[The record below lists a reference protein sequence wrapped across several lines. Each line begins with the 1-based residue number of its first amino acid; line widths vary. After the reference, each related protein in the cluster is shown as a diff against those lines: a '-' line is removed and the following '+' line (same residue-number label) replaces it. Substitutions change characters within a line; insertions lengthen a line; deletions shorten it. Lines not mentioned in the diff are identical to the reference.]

1 VQVVDTLAPLLPRA
15 AVGTPKG
22 PDAQADLKAKLLK
35 DDACVPLS
43 VPLSQMLV
51 STTAPVLGCCDLAR
65 TPRLCSRPLILSSV
79 ACFRDLNR
87 LYEQLVLSGV
97 LGAEEFW
104 RGRSHLLKAGRVT
117 AEQRVGLSSAML
129 TEMQP

>member
-1 VQVVDTLAPLLPRA
+1 MLAATHPL
-15 AVGTPKG
+15 
-22 PDAQADLKAKLLK
+22 
-35 DDACVPLS
+35 
-43 VPLSQMLV
+43 
-51 STTAPVLGCCDLAR
+51 
-65 TPRLCSRPLILSSV
+65 SV

-97 LGAEEFW
+97 LSAEEFW

>member
-1 VQVVDTLAPLLPRA
+1 MLSGASHPL
-15 AVGTPKG
+15 
-22 PDAQADLKAKLLK
+22 
-35 DDACVPLS
+35 
-43 VPLSQMLV
+43 
-51 STTAPVLGCCDLAR
+51 
-65 TPRLCSRPLILSSV
+65 SV

-97 LGAEEFW
+97 LSAEEFW

-117 AEQRVGLSSAML
+117 AEQRIGLSSAML